1 MYSMCLTIVCI
12 YQVALSGVA
21 QARPTR
27 IRDGART
34 QVQNSG
40 KTQVRAHWTH
50 WGSVGDPLGSAF
62 CK

>member
-34 QVQNSG
+34 QVQPKCALGLHSG
-40 KTQVRAHWTH
+40 QPL
-50 WGSVGDPLGSAF
+50 DPLGSAF